1 MSNSE
6 QSIEELQLRYN
17 GLNTRKI
24 QAETNLKNAEK
35 QLDQLKQQAREK
47 YGTDDVEKLREQ
59 LTEMRNEN
67 DRKRREYQAELDR
80 IDSELTKV
88 DQEYSVATEGTR
100 VEDESE

>member
-47 YGTDDVEKLREQ
+47 YGTDDVEQLREQ

-80 IDSELTKV
+80 IDGELTKV
-88 DQEYSVATEGTR
+88 DQEYSDATEGNS
-100 VEDESE
+100 VEGETE